1 MIRRMLLIFLVA
13 GATAMLAGCGKGA
26 QQQSETGGKG
36 DSLEYTA
43 EQGQDGQQGQ
53 AGGETPGGAEDGG
66 QLTIIRPGESVYG
79 TSFVNPLVELYGNVY
94 LGQRSFVAGNTVFR
108 AAPERTLKIGN
119 ETNAQDNVIARSLDE
134 SSSIGEETTLAHHAI
149 IRDSTIGDFAF
160 VGFDVK
166 IINSTVENGALISA
180 GTLLENVRI
189 PEDTLVPPGT
199 KVTTQEQAEA
209 LAKVTGAEEEF
220 KREVLDVNAEF
231 AESYIELYEQEG
243 YEALIGVGP
252 NPETSFNPNLVE
264 PRIGDA
270 EVEEFARIVGDVSLG
285 PGSEVGLRA
294 AIRADEGSPIIIGR
308 NANIEERVTF
318 HALKGTRIDAGNNLT
333 VGDDSTVH
341 GPIEIGD
348 NLTVGED
355 SVVFRV
361 RVGDNV
367 TIGDD
372 AVVQG
377 PASDQGELELVIP
390 DGTVIPTGA
399 VVTSE
404 EELVA
409 IST

>member
-1 MIRRMLLIFLVA
+1 MFLVA
-13 GATAMLAGCGKGA
+13 GATATIAGCGEGA
-26 QQQSETGGKG
+26 EQQFETGGKG
-36 DSLEYTA
+36 GKGGSLESNA
-43 EQGQDGQQGQ
+43 EQGQGDQQGQ
-53 AGGETPGGAEDGG
+53 AGGEMPGGAKDGG
-66 QLTIIRPGESVYG
+66 QLRAIRPGESVYG
-79 TSFVNPLVELYGNVY
+79 TSFVNPLVELYGDVY
-94 LGQRSFVAGNTVFR
+94 VGQRSFVAGNTVLR

-119 ETNAQDNVIARSLDE
+119 QTNAQDNIIARSLDE
-134 SSSIGEETTLAHHAI
+134 NSSIGDETTLAHHAI

-160 VGFDVK
+160 VGFDAE

-180 GTLLENVRI
+180 GALLENVRI
-189 PEDTLVPPGT
+189 PEDTLVPPGM
-199 KVTTQEQAEA
+199 KVTTQEQADA
-209 LAKVTGAEEEF
+209 LTKVTGAEEEF

-252 NPETSFNPNLVE
+252 NPVTSFNPNQVE

-285 PGSEVGLRA
+285 SSSEVGLRA
-294 AIRADEGSPIIIGR
+294 AIRADEGSPIIIGS

-333 VGDDSTVH
+333 VGDDSTIH
-341 GPIEIGD
+341 GPKEIGD

-377 PASDQGELELVIP
+377 PANEHGELELEIP
-390 DGTVIPTGA
+390 EGTVIPDGA

-404 EELVA
+404 EELAA
-409 IST
+409 INT